1 MNTQFYLQNLLGPIV
16 DWGMDN
22 GVDYKEMVQLLQ
34 PLYLQSAKNTLER
47 TQKKAEPTTVELSN
61 VSGMSNADVEA
72 LVRAGAKRAGKAEI
86 RSVQGVSY
94 VSQVVASWL
103 AKGLPQSLPIELAEP
118 SASDIPE
125 SFGELVRQTAKKG
138 NWADDCDVA
147 SIVQGM
153 ANRGLIVVQ
162 DDHVVLGQAV
172 GEDAIDEDRIAHFAG
187 AIGDHMKAC
196 VENLKSSVFL
206 EQSINVDELT
216 SDAAWELNREVNQWW
231 RSSTRHLVA
240 RATEIDAACAEEA
253 VENRV
258 HRLRLGIYVYTDAKR
273 PVEPTDAANQ
283 QGADKAS
290 SAGQDDE

>member
-1 MNTQFYLQNLLGPIV
+1 MNTQFYLQNLLAPIV
-16 DWGMDN
+16 EWGMDN

-34 PLYLQSAKNTLER
+34 PLYLQSAKNTIER
-47 TQKKAEPTTVELSN
+47 TQKKTDPTPAELSN
-61 VSGMSNADVEA
+61 VSGMSNAEVEA
-72 LVRAGAKRAGKAEI
+72 LVRAGAQRAGKSEI

-103 AKGLPQSLPIELAEP
+103 AKGLPQSLPIELDEP
-118 SASDIPE
+118 SAGGVPA

-138 NWADDCDVA
+138 NWADDCEVT
-147 SIVQGM
+147 SIIQSM
-153 ANRGLIVVQ
+153 SKRGLIVVE
-162 DDHVVLGQAV
+162 DDHVILGQAV
-172 GEDAIDEDRIAHFAG
+172 GEDAIDEDRVAHFAG
-187 AIGDHMKAC
+187 AIGDHMRAC

-273 PVEPTDAANQ
+273 VAEPSPEATDQQAANTSPS
-283 QGADKAS
+283 GE
-290 SAGQDDE
+290 DDE